1 MMSHRNVAHQHKV
14 AEVVCDRLEMAVRG
28 SAHPVSD
35 LGLTKKRKWVR
46 GGIRKDGKLKTEL
59 SLAQVVGTR
68 QHCQRLLRCT
78 AVSLCRTMRGSAV
91 PSIV

>member
-14 AEVVCDRLEMAVRG
+14 AEVVCDRLEMAIRG

-46 GGIRKDGKLKTEL
+46 GGKDGKTEL